1 MRPPLV
7 GSEVDLRDFAYMPLD
22 VVRLRDSD
30 LTAVSTG
37 EGFRAAVL
45 LWCAAWHQVPAS
57 SLPND
62 DRVLGRLA
70 GCGRDCA
77 SWTAIKDEAMRGFVE
92 CSDGRMYHPIIAEKA
107 LEGWIEKIAQRK
119 SSAAGNAKRYGQEFD
134 PTSYDGA
141 IDAAVKMLTAI
152 NPNSR
157 SAAKRVPKHSGS
169 APAGTPDPLP
179 LGSQGKGREGKG
191 SNIADICV
199 SETASEEKETQKLFD
214 EVWEGFPK
222 DQTASRG
229 QADAAFALLSMDE
242 KRNFAS
248 NIGMI
253 ASHIAKMKLPI
264 PYSLAKFI
272 GAKKFEGFLSENKP
286 PTIKTIFVEVD
297 TPEWKSR
304 VAAGHKAGLKTQERI
319 DGRVLEGWRFPV
331 VAAASA

>member
-1 MRPPLV
+1 MGQPWMKFFPTDWRADPALRMCSLAARGLWMELLCVMHEATPCGSLVVNGRALTLRQIAALGGTSVEEAQSLLEEMEQAGVFSRDEDGTVFSRRMRRDVAKATQDRLNGKEGGNP
-7 GSEVDLRDFAYMPLD
+7 SLR
-22 VVRLRDSD
+22 V
-30 LTAVSTG
+30 
-37 EGFRAAVL
+37 
-45 LWCAAWHQVPAS
+45 
-57 SLPND
+57 
-62 DRVLGRLA
+62 
-70 GCGRDCA
+70 
-77 SWTAIKDEAMRGFVE
+77 
-92 CSDGRMYHPIIAEKA
+92 
-107 LEGWIEKIAQRK
+107 
-119 SSAAGNAKRYGQEFD
+119 
-134 PTSYDGA
+134 
-141 IDAAVKMLTAI
+141 
-152 NPNSR
+152 
-157 SAAKRVPKHSGS
+157 VPKPVVNPPVDAKHNGHDKAHMPEARDQIPERS
-169 APAGTPDPLP
+169 
-179 LGSQGKGREGKG
+179 
-191 SNIADICV
+191 ADICV

-286 PTIKTIFVEVD
+286 PTIKTTFVEVD

-304 VAAGHKAGLKTQERI
+304 VAAGHRAGLKTQERV
-319 DGRVLEGWRFPV
+319 DGKVLEGWRFPV